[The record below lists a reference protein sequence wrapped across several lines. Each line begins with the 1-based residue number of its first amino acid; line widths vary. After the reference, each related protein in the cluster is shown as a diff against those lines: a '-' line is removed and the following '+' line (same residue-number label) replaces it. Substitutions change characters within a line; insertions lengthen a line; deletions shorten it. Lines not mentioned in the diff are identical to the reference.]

1 MSNSALA
8 TYTLISPN
16 RNSPRNHAIDRVT
29 VHCFVGQVTAAR
41 GCAVFQPTSKQA
53 SCNYVVGCDGSIG
66 LCVEEKT
73 VLGAVPAG
81 RTTTGQSQSRLQV
94 TPWSRTASP
103 TLRIGHYLTC

>member
-41 GCAVFQPTSKQA
+41 GCVVFQPTSKQA
-53 SCNYVVGCDGSIG
+53 SCNYVVG
-66 LCVEEKT
+66 
-73 VLGAVPAG
+73 
-81 RTTTGQSQSRLQV
+81 
-94 TPWSRTASP
+94 
-103 TLRIGHYLTC
+103 

>member
-41 GCAVFQPTSKQA
+41 GGFP
-53 SCNYVVGCDGSIG
+53 
-66 LCVEEKT
+66 
-73 VLGAVPAG
+73 
-81 RTTTGQSQSRLQV
+81 
-94 TPWSRTASP
+94 
-103 TLRIGHYLTC
+103 LTMWRC